1 MGRRARALSAG
12 ASAVK
17 ERAGV
22 PSRAGETLRTQ
33 RRPPARKERASV
45 GGRPRD
51 RWWCACTSDP
61 RRPPQEAAAPA
72 AGSRRAGMP
81 RLLAPLLCLTLL
93 PALAAR
99 GRRLRAR
106 NFAHPSETSAAP
118 CARRGW
124 MGVRTPTARVGSR
137 SWRMGHGDLASSRV
151 RGVLLFSPPL
161 PGGLALPRAPE
172 VGGSSVW
179 GSGASG
185 PGRLPWLALGQ
196 PCLGLAAGADRLPAP
211 ATFRFESNRFW
222 FPVASWD
229 HYFLSSSPLARAG
242 ADVGAL
248 CSPCLARGRG
258 DVPWI
263 PSPGFRD
270 RCPLRDTNFR
280 RGACCLGWGVRLTHF
295 GSLGLL
301 HGQRLEPGGGGHLF
315 ACWHHRTGT
324 SEEACSDQLHPSPS
338 NWRGKLPALFLK
350 VGFYVSLQLGPPHR
364 RLISGAS

>member
-12 ASAVK
+12 ASALK

-22 PSRAGETLRTQ
+22 PSRVGETLRTQ

-124 MGVRTPTARVGSR
+124 MGVRAPAARVGSR

-151 RGVLLFSPPL
+151 RGVLLFSPPFRVDSL
-161 PGGLALPRAPE
+161 YPERPKSVEAQCGALGLRDPGDSPGSLLDSSAWGLPR
-172 VGGSSVW
+172 
-179 GSGASG
+179 
-185 PGRLPWLALGQ
+185 GRTGCLRLLLFDLNRIGFGFLLLLGTIIFFLLRLW
-196 PCLGLAAGADRLPAP
+196 PVLGRMLGLCARLA
-211 ATFRFESNRFW
+211 
-222 FPVASWD
+222 
-229 HYFLSSSPLARAG
+229 
-242 ADVGAL
+242 
-248 CSPCLARGRG
+248 
-258 DVPWI
+258 
-263 PSPGFRD
+263 
-270 RCPLRDTNFR
+270 
-280 RGACCLGWGVRLTHF
+280 
-295 GSLGLL
+295 
-301 HGQRLEPGGGGHLF
+301 
-315 ACWHHRTGT
+315 
-324 SEEACSDQLHPSPS
+324 
-338 NWRGKLPALFLK
+338 
-350 VGFYVSLQLGPPHR
+350 
-364 RLISGAS
+364 

>member
-1 MGRRARALSAG
+1 MGRRARALSAS

-22 PSRAGETLRTQ
+22 TSRAGETLRTQ

-51 RWWCACTSDP
+51 RWWCVCTSDP

-124 MGVRTPTARVGSR
+124 MGVRAPAARV
-137 SWRMGHGDLASSRV
+137 GHGDLESSRV
-151 RGVLLFSPPL
+151 RGGSSLQPPL

-172 VGGSSVW
+172 VVGSSVW

-185 PGRLPWLALGQ
+185 PGRLPWLVLGQ

-222 FPVASWD
+222 FPVASWH

-248 CSPCLARGRG
+248 CSPRLARGGG

-270 RCPLRDTNFR
+270 RCPLAGHKLSK
-280 RGACCLGWGVRLTHF
+280 RGNVLATCCLGWGVRLTHF
-295 GSLGLL
+295 GNLGLL
-301 HGQRLEPGGGGHLF
+301 RGQRLEPGGGGRLF

-324 SEEACSDQLHPSPS
+324 SEKACSDQLHPSPS

-364 RLISGAS
+364 SLISGAS

>member
-151 RGVLLFSPPL
+151 RGVLLFSPPSSGWTRFTQSARSRWKL
-161 PGGLALPRAPE
+161 SVGL
-172 VGGSSVW
+172 W
-179 GSGASG
+179 GFGT
-185 PGRLPWLALGQ
+185 RE
-196 PCLGLAAGADRLPAP
+196 
-211 ATFRFESNRFW
+211 T
-222 FPVASWD
+222 
-229 HYFLSSSPLARAG
+229 PLARSWA
-242 ADVGAL
+242 A
-248 CSPCLARGRG
+248 
-258 DVPWI
+258 VP
-263 PSPGFRD
+263 
-270 RCPLRDTNFR
+270 
-280 RGACCLGWGVRLTHF
+280 GACR
-295 GSLGLL
+295 
-301 HGQRLEPGGGGHLF
+301 GGGQA
-315 ACWHHRTGT
+315 AC
-324 SEEACSDQLHPSPS
+324 ACYFS
-338 NWRGKLPALFLK
+338 
-350 VGFYVSLQLGPPHR
+350 
-364 RLISGAS
+364 I